1 MDDLDTTPVDDD
13 ADLDDMTDL
22 EELAELDALDADPVA
37 AEAPLAASR
46 GTDLADD
53 EVLLLE
59 EVDEEL
65 VLAVWEPTGEPGV
78 DAALDLLGQLDPD
91 DVHQHAAVFTD
102 IHQRLRATLT
112 DLDPPS

>member
-1 MDDLDTTPVDDD
+1 MDEFTDEPRADD
-13 ADLDDMTDL
+13 A
-22 EELAELDALDADPVA
+22 PSVA
-37 AEAPLAASR
+37 
-46 GTDLADD
+46 GTADLADE

-59 EVDEEL
+59 EVEDEL

-91 DVHQHAAVFTD
+91 DVHQHAAVFDD

-112 DLDPPS
+112 DLDAPS

>member
-1 MDDLDTTPVDDD
+1 MDDFDATPVDDD
-13 ADLDDMTDL
+13 AELDDMTDL
-22 EELAELDALDADPVA
+22 DELEELDSLDADPL
-37 AEAPLAASR
+37 AEEVSQPTRR
-46 GTDLADD
+46 GADLEAD

-59 EVDEEL
+59 EVEEEL

-112 DLDPPS
+112 DLDAPS